1 MKRIHFI
8 YALIALV
15 LLPVS
20 CSRTTSDTEVPDPV
34 SVEEQGIRELQSVQ
48 GKTIAPLTL
57 RAGFSEESRSYLEM
71 NGQDTEAAVF
81 WAAGDS
87 FRMMGYSPTED
98 ILYIANYTT
107 AEGGAIA
114 DFTTTHWV
122 PSPCYSVYPAIEKQG
137 MLPDGTLIFGVN
149 LPSVQ
154 TAVEGN
160 IAPGLN
166 LSYAYSE
173 SQYAPLYFKNLVS
186 LVRFRLSGSIV
197 SKITSVTLSG
207 ISPLAGDLVLVADAA
222 GGYLDTDRKFEG
234 DEKSSSVSLI
244 GTFSAG
250 KDYYIAAA
258 PAASQLLTLTFA
270 NADGDK
276 KTKFAFNEVT
286 LARGSIFDF
295 GTIGLGD
302 SFDESVPAVDL
313 GLPSGL
319 KWAACNLG
327 ASRPEEYGDYY
338 AWGETEPKEKY
349 SWETYKFGT
358 DFVLSKYVTDP
369 AYGAVDHK
377 TLLDPEDDAAVVNL
391 GGSWRMPTEAEYD
404 ELISKAIWTW
414 TSRNG
419 VSGYLVTGLNG
430 NSIFLPAAGHW
441 EHTTSYYSGSEG
453 FYWTSSCN
461 TQDYPGG
468 SRYMGFD
475 SDEVGIGGFDRF
487 CGFSIRPV
495 LSNPASV
502 SWVKLDQTALSLYEG
517 ASAILTAM
525 VLPETAANKQV
536 TWSSSNSEVASVD
549 ANGTVQALK
558 AGEATITATTAD
570 GGRTA
575 GCTVT
580 VTYHPQ
586 TPELVDLGLSV
597 KWATFNLGA
606 TKPEEYGDYFA
617 WGETA
622 PKADYSWSTYK
633 WCNGSYNSL
642 IKYCNNSSYGDNG
655 FTDNKT
661 VLDPEDDAA
670 AAALGGSWRM
680 ATDAEW
686 DELKTDCTWEWTTLN
701 DVYGRKVTS
710 NKEGYTDKWIFLPA
724 AGYRY
729 GTSLYNAGSNGLYW
743 SSSLY
748 TDYPG
753 GAYHVGFGSDGVN
766 WGSNDRG
773 DGFSVRPVQKA
784 IRVTGVSLNK
794 TSMQILTG
802 DSDALTATVAPS
814 DAENQSVV
822 WTSSDENI
830 ATVYEDGVVGG
841 VGVGTAE
848 ITATTVD
855 GGFTAKCTVTVTA
868 YPVPE
873 MVDLGLSV
881 KWASFNLGATKPEEY
896 GDYFAWGETEPKED
910 YSWSTYKFELGTD
923 YNGPFSKYVTQSSY
937 GTVDNKTVLDPEDD
951 AATVALGGSWRM
963 ATYAEWHE
971 LRTDCT
977 WEWTT
982 LNDVYGRKVTSN
994 KEGYTDKWIFLPA
1007 AGYRNGASL
1016 YSAGSLGLYW
1026 SSSLYTGYPR
1036 GPYGVNFDSGS
1047 VGWGFNDRYYGQSV
1061 RPVSE

>member
-87 FRMMGYSPTED
+87 FRMMGYSAAED
-98 ILYIANYTT
+98 ILYMANYTT

-114 DFTTTHWV
+114 DFTTTQSV

-160 IAPGLN
+160 IAAGLN

-173 SQYAPLYFKNLVS
+173 SQDAPLYFKNLVS

-207 ISPLAGDLVLVADAA
+207 ISSLAGDLVLVADAA
-222 GGYLDTDRKFEG
+222 GGYLDTDRKFDG

-419 VSGYLVTGLNG
+419 VSGYLVTGSNG
-430 NSIFLPAAGHW
+430 NSIFLPAAGH
-441 EHTTSYYSGSEG
+441 
-453 FYWTSSCN
+453 F
-461 TQDYPGG
+461 
-468 SRYMGFD
+468 
-475 SDEVGIGGFDRF
+475 
-487 CGFSIRPV
+487 
-495 LSNPASV
+495 
-502 SWVKLDQTALSLYEG
+502 
-517 ASAILTAM
+517 
-525 VLPETAANKQV
+525 
-536 TWSSSNSEVASVD
+536 
-549 ANGTVQALK
+549 
-558 AGEATITATTAD
+558 
-570 GGRTA
+570 
-575 GCTVT
+575 
-580 VTYHPQ
+580 
-586 TPELVDLGLSV
+586 
-597 KWATFNLGA
+597 
-606 TKPEEYGDYFA
+606 
-617 WGETA
+617 
-622 PKADYSWSTYK
+622 
-633 WCNGSYNSL
+633 
-642 IKYCNNSSYGDNG
+642 
-655 FTDNKT
+655 
-661 VLDPEDDAA
+661 
-670 AAALGGSWRM
+670 
-680 ATDAEW
+680 
-686 DELKTDCTWEWTTLN
+686 
-701 DVYGRKVTS
+701 
-710 NKEGYTDKWIFLPA
+710 
-724 AGYRY
+724 
-729 GTSLYNAGSNGLYW
+729 
-743 SSSLY
+743 
-748 TDYPG
+748 
-753 GAYHVGFGSDGVN
+753 
-766 WGSNDRG
+766 
-773 DGFSVRPVQKA
+773 
-784 IRVTGVSLNK
+784 
-794 TSMQILTG
+794 
-802 DSDALTATVAPS
+802 
-814 DAENQSVV
+814 
-822 WTSSDENI
+822 
-830 ATVYEDGVVGG
+830 
-841 VGVGTAE
+841 
-848 ITATTVD
+848 
-855 GGFTAKCTVTVTA
+855 
-868 YPVPE
+868 
-873 MVDLGLSV
+873 
-881 KWASFNLGATKPEEY
+881 
-896 GDYFAWGETEPKED
+896 
-910 YSWSTYKFELGTD
+910 
-923 YNGPFSKYVTQSSY
+923 
-937 GTVDNKTVLDPEDD
+937 
-951 AATVALGGSWRM
+951 
-963 ATYAEWHE
+963 
-971 LRTDCT
+971 
-977 WEWTT
+977 
-982 LNDVYGRKVTSN
+982 
-994 KEGYTDKWIFLPA
+994 
-1007 AGYRNGASL
+1007 
-1016 YSAGSLGLYW
+1016 
-1026 SSSLYTGYPR
+1026 
-1036 GPYGVNFDSGS
+1036 
-1047 VGWGFNDRYYGQSV
+1047 
-1061 RPVSE
+1061 